1 MPGTVTQVTVEHLPH
16 ARTAHKDLWLWHAGP
31 PAADVDLLRKAFL
44 RRFDQEHFHRFA
56 KVHLGM
62 TTAHLASAE
71 AVDRWTALVIAA
83 YTQLLLARNLVD
95 DLRRPWQP
103 RPKPGMVLSPYRVR
117 LGFRRLRTQ
126 LPSHARPP
134 RPRHP
139 TPGRPK
145 GSRNKPKA
153 TRPVYRSNPPTS
165 TNHEARPIPQSQA

>member
-1 MPGTVTQVTVEHLPH
+1 MSTCSGRHTC
-16 ARTAHKDLWLWHAGP
+16 
-31 PAADVDLLRKAFL
+31 AASTRS
-44 RRFDQEHFHRFA
+44 
-56 KVHLGM
+56 
-62 TTAHLASAE
+62 TAHLASAE